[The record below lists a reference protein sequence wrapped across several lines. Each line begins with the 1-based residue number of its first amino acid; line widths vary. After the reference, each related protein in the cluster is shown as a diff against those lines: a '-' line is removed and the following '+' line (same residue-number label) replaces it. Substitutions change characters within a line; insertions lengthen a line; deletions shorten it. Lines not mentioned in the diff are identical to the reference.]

1 MNRDRPLLIV
11 SIASLA
17 VGIAL
22 FCVSCA
28 TSPSPPA
35 SSAAPSAT
43 SAQEP
48 AQELFDG
55 STFSDTGAGTMT
67 LRTPGGT
74 SEGGNV
80 PQIAAKDG
88 TRLLQI
94 GIDFDGCDGS
104 VCTVY
109 VDGAELGSV
118 NAGNRSQ
125 ETVTLDGAMLSEGVH
140 TVEVVKMDGDKPAIY
155 KKAQYEVVR

>member
-1 MNRDRPLLIV
+1 MDKDRPLLIISIV
-11 SIASLA
+11 SLV

-22 FCVSCA
+22 FGISCA
-28 TSPSPPA
+28 TTSNPAA
-35 SSAAPSAT
+35 SSAAPSST

-48 AQELFDG
+48 AQGLFDG
-55 STFSDTGAGTMT
+55 SAFSDAGEGTMT

-80 PQIAAKDG
+80 PQIAAKDS
-88 TRLLQI
+88 TRLLQV

-109 VDGAELGSV
+109 VDGTELGSV

-125 ETVTLDGAMLSEGVH
+125 ETVTLEGAMLSEGVH

-155 KKAQYEVVR
+155 KKAQYEIVR